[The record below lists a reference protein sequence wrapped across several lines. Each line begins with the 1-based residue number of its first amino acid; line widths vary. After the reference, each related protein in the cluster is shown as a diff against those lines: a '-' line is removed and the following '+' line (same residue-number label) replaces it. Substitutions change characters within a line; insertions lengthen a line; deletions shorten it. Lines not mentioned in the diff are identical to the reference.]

1 VLDILDIQRTSSV
14 SGHDSIEDIQDI
26 QMLRLSSVLRGGVC
40 VYSFVRVKLQMTA
53 VEVTFII
60 FKIITEFEN

>member
-1 VLDILDIQRTSSV
+1 MLDILDIQRTSSV